1 MDRPF
6 IYVFDADALVDGAN
20 YNDLTVP
27 LHMDSE
33 FLLRRIAGRPVVTAA
48 AAAGGRI
55 QVRSD
60 ERRQLFAAPSAIT
73 PDQAVVPEL
82 AYAPGSAITFDLA
95 NVLRANNPT
104 TGTPVYFSQLCFQ
117 GVRRFPGGG
126 RLPQDTAY
134 RYQEKPF
141 AIVTDL
147 IVNWSGRLFP
157 GELVVAGGRQFN
169 APVQDYDFELYYI
182 ALTEQLV
189 GVGPAV
195 QPSNQSIK
203 LMLYD
208 VDGNQLMSAP
218 VCDFFLGAGSRGY
231 NSLFPIPP
239 LVYPAGSQILFDIHS
254 LLANASLPMNLELA
268 FCGVRRMP
276 C

>member
-6 IYVFDADALVDGAN
+6 IYVYDADALVNGAN
-20 YNDLTVP
+20 YNELMVP
-27 LHMDSE
+27 LHEDSQ

-60 ERRQLFAAPSAIT
+60 ERKQLFAGPSAILS
-73 PDQAVVPEL
+73 DQAVVPEL
-82 AYAPGSAITFDLA
+82 SYAGGSAITFDLT
-95 NVLRANNPT
+95 NVLRAGNLT

-117 GVRRFPGGG
+117 GVRRFSSTTVPEK
-126 RLPQDTAY
+126 RTAY

-147 IVNWSGRLFP
+147 VVNWSGRLFP
-157 GELVVAGGRQFN
+157 GELVMDGPRQFN
-169 APVQDYDFELYYI
+169 AQVQDYDFELYY
-182 ALTEQLV
+182 LTLTQQRF
-189 GVGPAV
+189 GGAV
-195 QPSNQSIK
+195 LPCDQSIK

-208 VDGNQLMSAP
+208 ADGNQLMSAP
-218 VCDFFLGAGSRGY
+218 VCDFFLSANGVGY
-231 NSLFPIPP
+231 NSLFPVPP
-239 LVYPAGSQILFDIHS
+239 LLYPAGSQILFDIMS
-254 LLANASLPMNLELA
+254 LLPNVLQPMALEIA

>member
-33 FLLRRIAGRPVVTAA
+33 FRLRRIAGRPAVN
-48 AAAGGRI
+48 AAGGLI
-55 QVRSD
+55 QVRGD
-60 ERRQLFAAPSAIT
+60 GRRQLFSAPSHIP

-82 AYAPGSAITFDLA
+82 VYAPGSAITIDLT
-95 NVLRANNPT
+95 NVLRANNAT
-104 TGTPVYFSQLCFQ
+104 TGTPVYWSQLCFQ
-117 GVRRFPGGG
+117 GVRRFAGPEMKA
-126 RLPQDTAY
+126 RETTY

-141 AIVTDL
+141 AIVVDMQVT
-147 IVNWSGRLFP
+147 WSGRLFP